1 MVNDGIARKVADVRS
16 DWQKFEFL
24 GSDAQASGGW
34 GAEIL
39 TCVRELQSMTE
50 EKEFTLQDFYFRF
63 VDDLSL
69 RHPENHNIEAKIR
82 QQFQVL
88 RRGRILDFL
97 DRGRYRVIA

>member
-39 TCVRELQSMTE
+39 TCVRDLQNITGE
-50 EKEFTLQDFYFRF
+50 REFTLQDFYFRF
-63 VDDLSL
+63 VDDLSR

-82 QQFQVL
+82 QQLQVL
-88 RRGRILDFL
+88 RRGKILDFL
-97 DRGRYRVIA
+97 DRGRYRITG